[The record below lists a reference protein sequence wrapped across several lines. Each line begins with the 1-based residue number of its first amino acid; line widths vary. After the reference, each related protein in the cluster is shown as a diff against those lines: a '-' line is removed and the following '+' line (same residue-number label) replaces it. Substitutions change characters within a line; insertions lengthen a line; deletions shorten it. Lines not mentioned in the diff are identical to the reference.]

1 MTNKRENHMINMKN
15 KVVLITGGATGIG
28 FAAARMY
35 LAQGAKV
42 VIAGRN
48 VTTGNDALSSLQKI
62 SKEVD
67 FFAADVSDPNSVQAL
82 ISHTVNHFGRLDI
95 AFNNAGIDGTFAS
108 ITDIEDDV
116 MNDVIDIN
124 LKGVWLCCKYQIKQF
139 KAQQTGGAIVNTSSW
154 LAKGAFAGSS
164 IYSASKAALD
174 GMTRAL
180 AVESGSEGIRINNV
194 NPGYIKTPML
204 SRFFDPESEEAQP
217 FKAHAPM
224 QRFGESDDIAK
235 SVLWLSSDAASFIT
249 GETLLIDGGISIGGQ
264 R

>member
-1 MTNKRENHMINMKN
+1 MINIKN

-35 LAQGAKV
+35 LEQGAQV
-42 VIAGRN
+42 VIAGRS
-48 VTTGNDALSSLQKI
+48 VVAGNDALLHLNKI
-62 SKEVD
+62 SKNVD
-67 FFAADVSDPNSVQAL
+67 FFAADVSDANSVKAL
-82 ISHTVNHFGRLDI
+82 INHTVKHFGQLDI
-95 AFNNAGIDGTFAS
+95 AFNNAGIDGTFAA
-108 ITDIEDDV
+108 ITDIDDDV

-124 LKGVWLCCKYQIKQF
+124 LKGVWLCCKYQIEQF
-139 KAQQTGGAIVNTSSW
+139 KAQKSGGAIVNTSSW
-154 LAKGAFAGSS
+154 LAKGAFSGSS

-180 AVESGSEGIRINNV
+180 AVELGSENIRINNV

-217 FKAHAPM
+217 FKSHAPM
-224 QRFGESDDIAK
+224 QRFGESEDIAK

-249 GETLLIDGGISIGGQ
+249 GETLLIDGGLSVGGQ